1 MNHLRKII
9 AISLAAA
16 TLTAYAATA
25 VYADDYKKGDL
36 NMDGAVDSSDAL
48 LILQASCDSDE
59 FSSLEYYLADF
70 NDNDIIDSE
79 DALLTLRKSAS
90 LDETDSE
97 DYVEENDEDYNDYI
111 NYEDYTDY
119 EDYYQE
125 EDTYITSGTQ
135 VADMEGWSAAD
146 VIEKVGPLFTE
157 DQRKTGILA
166 SVSLA
171 QFILE
176 SGYGQS
182 KLSIEANN
190 CFGIKGYKESTPR
203 VDSPWDGVSVY
214 TISTKEYDSYGN
226 SYYIDADFRK
236 YDCMEDSIED
246 HSNVLINASYDG
258 GITHLYEGIV
268 GCTDYK
274 KAAQIIYNGGYAT
287 SPDYVSYL
295 CRLIEQWDLTQYD
308 LANAPESY
316 TSSSETLASS
326 QGLYRVR
333 ISWDDA
339 SSQLGAYSFLENA
352 IECADL
358 NPGYS
363 VYDSNGNIV
372 YTA

>member
-1 MNHLRKII
+1 M
-9 AISLAAA
+9 
-16 TLTAYAATA
+16 
-25 VYADDYKKGDL
+25 
-36 NMDGAVDSSDAL
+36 
-48 LILQASCDSDE
+48 
-59 FSSLEYYLADF
+59 EYYLADF

-176 SGYGQS
+176 SVYGQS

-190 CFGIKGYKESTPR
+190 CFGIK
-203 VDSPWDGVSVY
+203 
-214 TISTKEYDSYGN
+214 
-226 SYYIDADFRK
+226 
-236 YDCMEDSIED
+236 
-246 HSNVLINASYDG
+246 
-258 GITHLYEGIV
+258 
-268 GCTDYK
+268 
-274 KAAQIIYNGGYAT
+274 
-287 SPDYVSYL
+287 
-295 CRLIEQWDLTQYD
+295 
-308 LANAPESY
+308 
-316 TSSSETLASS
+316 
-326 QGLYRVR
+326 
-333 ISWDDA
+333 
-339 SSQLGAYSFLENA
+339 
-352 IECADL
+352 
-358 NPGYS
+358 
-363 VYDSNGNIV
+363 
-372 YTA
+372 